1 MGERLVVI
9 SDDQQITNQDLNN
22 IGAYART
29 SLDHVVKD
37 GIEPGKKFTG
47 FSVVQS
53 GPAQVT
59 VGSGRLYVDGAVYFR
74 DDEGGVVLDLINA
87 LPAATNKIVTIVV
100 WGQAVDTALEPRTF
114 LVDVDTE
121 QTEARSVATENRRYA
136 NVNTVSGIEAADPT
150 PPAIDANV
158 LAVAYIRLT
167 PGGIESVTMVTE
179 NRVVSTRAVADRTAS
194 LELWRNRTG
203 SRLDVLDTTVT
214 GIQSA
219 LRGIAPKTLV
229 LEMARDIGR
238 LKTSAE
244 LPETY
249 TSYDADRF
257 LTDDKSDTVHADFL
271 AKVEEGIRFP
281 PAAQRVA
288 QLALANPID
297 PAVDVRSNFVL
308 PAFTEAQRV
317 RIDGNDSELSL
328 SQFQFQTSQLKKL
341 SRSRTRIRY
350 GSSMTVCTN
359 GAWWN
364 TGTYDPSTRI
374 FTRNGE
380 TFYVDLTID
389 NYWTAPNHIFARVT
403 QFWTDTYEE
412 EYWGYVDVTEGV
424 NGSLIAQTFLNS
436 EAGYISGLDLAFTR
450 VAHTGDVMVG
460 IVRTENG
467 KPLLDKVLA
476 MVTIPAT
483 DLKVYPL
490 KTRVPLV
497 PTYLEK
503 GERYAFFIV
512 TAGNHFIA
520 TVNGN
525 KNAQGTLFYS
535 TDGAFVQG
543 DLTRDIPFALYYA
556 EFKTPRLEVA
566 LQPLVLENGISDI
579 DLNIDTTAPNG
590 TLITPEIQVNGV
602 WSPLAQYQQSLLVG
616 LPPLVNFRVVLTGT
630 TDVMPGFGIGAL
642 SEVKTE
648 RPRSDLRHISTAR
661 TLPAPCDTIEVTTR
675 LEYWDDDR
683 HTCVI
688 KLRTGAGFTT
698 IVTPDAVVDE
708 ITPVPGTILRRATFN
723 LGVAVS
729 SYKMQIEGTTDNVLV
744 VYHVAERYDLAF
756 S

>member
-9 SDDQQITNQDLNN
+9 SDDQQITNADLNN
-22 IGAYART
+22 IGAFARS

-59 VGSGRLYVDGAVYFR
+59 VGSGRLYSDGAVYFR
-74 DDEGGVVLDLINA
+74 DDDGGVVVDLINS
-87 LPAATNKIVTIVV
+87 LPAVTNKIVTLVV
-100 WGQAVDTALEPRTF
+100 WGQEVETALEPRTF

-136 NVNTVSGIEAADPT
+136 NVNSVSGVEATEPT
-150 PPAIDANV
+150 NPAIDANV
-158 LAVAYIRLT
+158 LAVAYVRLT
-167 PGGIESVTMVTE
+167 PGGIESITAVTE
-179 NRVVSTRAVADRTAS
+179 NRVVSTRAVADRTSA
-194 LELWRNRTG
+194 LELWRGRTG
-203 SRLDVLDTTVT
+203 SRLDVLDTTVA

-219 LRGIAPKTLV
+219 LKGVAPRTLV
-229 LEMARDIGR
+229 LEVARDVAR
-238 LKTSAE
+238 LKTQAE

-249 TSYDADRF
+249 TSYDADRY
-257 LTDDKSDTVHADFL
+257 LTKEKSDTAHPDYL

-288 QLALANPID
+288 QFVLANPID

-308 PAFTEAQRV
+308 PAFTEVQRV
-317 RIDGNDSELSL
+317 RIDGNDGELSL
-328 SQFQFQTSQLKKL
+328 AQFQYQTTQLRKMT
-341 SRSRTRIRY
+341 RSRTRLRY

-359 GAWWN
+359 AQWWYE
-364 TGTYDPSTRI
+364 GKYDPATRI
-374 FTRNGE
+374 FTRGNE
-380 TFYVDLTID
+380 TWIADFID
-389 NYWTAPNHIFARVT
+389 PHPSGNPEHGIVRVT

-412 EYWGYVDVTEGV
+412 EYWGYLDVTEGV
-424 NGSLIAQTFLNS
+424 NGSMAAQTFLNS
-436 EAGYISGLDLAFTR
+436 ESGYITGIDLSLTR
-450 VAHTGDVMVG
+450 VAGTGDVIVG

-467 KPLLDKVLA
+467 KPLLNSVMA
-476 MVTIPAT
+476 MTTVPAA
-483 DLKVYPL
+483 DLKVYPV
-490 KTRVPLV
+490 KTKVPLV

-520 TVNGN
+520 TVTGN

-543 DLTRDIPFALYYA
+543 DLTRDIPFGLYYA
-556 EFKTPRLEVA
+556 QFKTPRLEVA
-566 LQPLVLENGISDI
+566 LQPLVLENGIADI
-579 DLNIDTTAPNG
+579 DINMDTTAPNG

-602 WSPLAQYQQSLLVG
+602 WSPLAQYQQSLLTG
-616 LPPLVNFRVVLTGT
+616 LPPLVNLRMVLTGT

-648 RPRSDLRHISTAR
+648 RPRADFKHVATAR
-661 TLPAPCDTIEVTTR
+661 TLPAPCDTIEVTLR
-675 LEYWDDDR
+675 LEYWEAAR
-683 HTCVI
+683 HTCVA
-688 KLRTGAGFTT
+688 KLRIGAGFNT
-698 IVTPDAVVDE
+698 IDTADAVVDE
-708 ITPVPGTILRRATFN
+708 ITPVAGTILRRFTFN
-723 LGVAVS
+723 LAAPIS
-729 SYKMQIEGTTDNVLV
+729 TFKLQIEGTTNNVLV